1 MSRLRIATWNLER
14 DDNNSHPVDEQIS
27 RIRIY
32 NPDIIVLTETDD
44 GVDLSQYGYH
54 KASTAPKD
62 NGKYCAVI
70 WSKYVIQ
77 QSFTSYDSGTAV
89 CSLVS
94 TSLGSLL
101 IYGTIITY
109 AMDGVDNGMD
119 KWEEHIN
126 EIGKQGRDWRKLR
139 DFAGGSI
146 PLCVAGD
153 FNQTRC
159 NCRYAT
165 KDTHQALDKALAN
178 SSLECLTE
186 ADFGKEGMLKP
197 DPKKKYPRSNVDHIC
212 VTRGFAPRRA
222 EAFAWDHFTESGN
235 FLSDHN
241 GVYVDF
247 Y

>member
-14 DDNNSHPVDEQIS
+14 DDSNSHPVDEQIG

-32 NPDIIVLTETDD
+32 NPDIAILTETDD
-44 GVDLSQYGYH
+44 DVDLSPYGYH
-54 KASTAPKD
+54 KASTAPKQD
-62 NGKYCAVI
+62 GKYCAVI

-77 QSFTSYDSGTAV
+77 DSFVTYDSETAV

-94 TSLGSLL
+94 TSLGSLF

-109 AMDGVDNGMD
+109 AMDGVDKGMNM
-119 KWEEHIN
+119 WEEHIN
-126 EIGKQGRDWRKLR
+126 EIRKQGQDWRRLR
-139 DFAGGSI
+139 DSTGGAIS
-146 PLCVAGD
+146 LCVAGD

-159 NCRYAT
+159 NYRYAT
-165 KDTHQALDKALAN
+165 KDTRQALDDALAN
-178 SSLECLTE
+178 SGLECLTQ
-186 ADFGKEGMLKP
+186 ADFGKDGMLKP
-197 DPKKKYPRSNVDHIC
+197 DPKKQYPRSNVDHIC
-212 VTRGFAPRRA
+212 VTRGFAPRKTDA
-222 EAFAWDHFTESGN
+222 YAWDHFTESGQ